1 MKMNSGRI
9 IIKKLTKQ
17 NKSIVTMFKISFKKV
32 VTCYCVLLFVLIAQG
47 QQKTE
52 NLVIVTLDGM
62 RWQEVFKGIDETLMN
77 DSIYNRGIKE
87 MKEKFWADAEE
98 ERRKKLFPFLW
109 NVVAGQGQLYGNRKY
124 DNKIDN
130 ANPYWFSYPGY
141 NEIFTGYPD
150 TTVNSNDKIYNKNE
164 NVLEFINKQKSY
176 QGRVAAFSTWDVFP
190 YILNE
195 PRSKI
200 YVNADVDTIEFKT
213 PVFSLLNDM
222 QFLTPKPVGVRPDVI
237 TYFAAREYLK
247 EYKPKVLYIAF
258 DETDDFAHAGMY
270 DQYIGSA
277 YSQDAMIADLW
288 KILQSMPQ
296 YKNKTSLLI
305 TCDHGRGDK
314 VKSDWKHH
322 GSKIADSHEIWM
334 AVIGPDTKPLGEI
347 KTPGQLYQRQIATT
361 IAKLLGFNFKPAH
374 PVQEPVESV
383 FK

>member
-1 MKMNSGRI
+1 
-9 IIKKLTKQ
+9 L
-17 NKSIVTMFKISFKKV
+17 V
-32 VTCYCVLLFVLIAQG
+32 AQG
-47 QQKTE
+47 QHNTE

-62 RWQEVFKGIDETLMN
+62 RWQEIFKGIDETLAN
-77 DSIYNRGIKE
+77 DSIYTGGIKA
-87 MKEKFWADAEE
+87 MKEKFWTDSEE

-109 NVVAGQGQLYGNRKY
+109 NTVAVQGQLYGNRKY

-130 ANPYWFSYPGY
+130 ANPFWFSYPGY

-150 TTVNSNDKIYNKNE
+150 TSVNSNDKIYNKNE
-164 NVLEFINKQKSY
+164 NVLEFINKQKGY
-176 QGRVAAFSTWDVFP
+176 EGKVAVFSTWDVFP

-200 YVNADVDTIEFKT
+200 YVNADVDTLDFKT
-213 PVFSLLNDM
+213 PTLSMLNDM
-222 QFLTPKPVGVRPDVI
+222 QFLTTRPIGVRPDVI

-258 DETDDFAHAGMY
+258 DETDDFAHGGVY

-277 YSQDAMIADLW
+277 HAEDAMVADLW
-288 KILQSMPQ
+288 KLLQSMPQ
-296 YKNKTSLLI
+296 YKDKTSLLV

-314 VKSDWKHH
+314 IKSEWKHH
-322 GSKIADSHEIWM
+322 GAKIADAHEIWL
-334 AVIGPDTKPLGEI
+334 AAIGPDTKALGEV

-374 PVQEPVESV
+374 PVQEPVEAV